1 MGLLPILALFFL
13 VIGGIYGGIFT
24 PTEAAGVGCTGV
36 LLTAVMGRRL
46 TKRAMSKA
54 LEETALIS
62 AMIFAIIVGGYLVAR
77 FLAITGLTEDLV
89 SLLVGMELGRV
100 PFLMPFSLYA
110 DGRDGLAVSGPGHP
124 SEIARPQRPLPCQ
137 PPHVETAVVVRE
149 RPREK
154 RTNTTDD
161 GWPVHSLRTLLS
173 EFGTRCKNTCRT
185 GTGKNIL
192 RFEQLTE
199 PSPFQQHVFSLL
211 GLTPEHTVPSN
222 PAT

>member
-24 PTEAAGVGCTGV
+24 STEAAGVGCTGV

-100 PFLMPFSLYA
+100 PFLMLLVLLYLVLGAMPVAQRDAVLFSLYA
-110 DGRDGLAVSGPGHP
+110 DGRDGLAVSGSRTPVRDSP
-124 SEIARPQRPLPCQ
+124 ASAPPPVPAAARRDCGS
-137 PPHVETAVVVRE
+137 
-149 RPREK
+149 RPR
-154 RTNTTDD
+154 T
-161 GWPVHSLRTLLS
+161 PA
-173 EFGTRCKNTCRT
+173 
-185 GTGKNIL
+185 GK
-192 RFEQLTE
+192 TH
-199 PSPFQQHVFSLL
+199 QHHRRRL
-211 GLTPEHTVPSN
+211 
-222 PAT
+222 ARA